1 MGKNKAEISFC
12 TLFDSN
18 YYAHGLTMINSLLKV
33 NKEVVIYVVAM
44 DNNCYDSLNEKGN
57 TRIKVFSIK
66 EIEDHYPKFKK
77 TKSIRTKVEYYYS
90 AKGFVCHYILSESDD
105 IKSITYLD
113 SDLYFFSNPEPIF
126 DELNGASIGITK
138 HNFHWLC
145 LHQKKYGLFNAGW
158 ITFKKDLKGIKCLED
173 WMNDCVNWCYGYLE
187 GEKYADQK
195 YLNSWP
201 KKYSGVRIIKTKGA
215 NVALWN
221 IKNYKISIKES
232 NIFINKSPLIFYHF
246 ASLKQLDKNIFS
258 TSLSSVFVSCKGLL
272 RDEIYIPYLKEFLN
286 NQDQYSLSTS
296 KKEIHS
302 NGFITFIRNASRKV
316 RTYFLND
323 IIKIN

>member
-1 MGKNKAEISFC
+1 MGKNQSEISFC
-12 TLFDSN
+12 TFFDSN
-18 YYAHGLTMINSLLKV
+18 YYAHGLTMIHSLLKV
-33 NKEVVIYVVAM
+33 DRQAVIYVVAM
-44 DNNCYDSLNEKGN
+44 DNNCYNSLNEISN

-66 EIEDHYPKFKK
+66 GIEDHYPNLKI

-90 AKGFVCHYILSESDD
+90 AKGFICHYILSKSDD

-113 SDLYFFSNPEPIF
+113 SDLFFFSNPKPIF

-195 YLNSWP
+195 YLNAWP
-201 KKYSGVRIIKTKGA
+201 KKYSGVRIINTKGA

-221 IKNYKISIKES
+221 IKNYKISIKET

-258 TSLSSVFVSCKGLL
+258 TSLSSVLVSCKGLL
-272 RDEIYIPYLKEFLN
+272 RDKIYIPYLKEFLN
-286 NQDQYSLSTS
+286 NQNQHSLSTS
-296 KKEIHS
+296 KKETHS
-302 NGFITFIRNASRKV
+302 KGFITFIRDASRKV
-316 RTYFLND
+316 RSYFLND
-323 IIKIN
+323 IIKID